1 MSQESS
7 LQKTL
12 TNSFWKGMEDVFT
25 AIPGVVVSIRD
36 GFQNLSI
43 DVQPALNIKKE
54 DGTITERPAIL
65 NVPVQMP
72 CNREGGMTHNLSVG
86 DPVFLLFSMEGID
99 LWKRGNGMPTTSS
112 DFRKF
117 DKKDCVAIPS
127 PFPFS
132 ESVNRP
138 DKHMWA
144 HDPTDVVLFHNLG
157 TPEETEV
164 RLHRGGGVTIN
175 TNQHVNINANS
186 VAVVAESAILD
197 VSTLDVASPDTQWVG
212 NINYSGTLTI
222 NGTPYA
228 AHIHSNGT
236 RSDGNTGG
244 LAN

>member
-1 MSQESS
+1 MSQERT
-7 LQKTL
+7 LQSTL
-12 TNSFWKGMEDVFT
+12 TNSFWKEMESVFT

-54 DGTITERPAIL
+54 DGTITERPVIL

-117 DKKDCVAIPS
+117 DKKDCIAIPS

-132 ESVNRP
+132 ESVNKP
-138 DKHMWA
+138 DKHVWS

-157 TPEETEV
+157 TSEETEV

-175 TNQHVNINANS
+175 TNKAVSVNATDVDI
-186 VAVVAESAILD
+186 VAKAATLQAD
-197 VSTLDVASPDTQWVG
+197 TLDVVSASTYWTGDL
-212 NINYSGTLTI
+212 NYDGTLVI
-222 NGTPYA
+222 NGVPYA

>member
-25 AIPGVVVSIRD
+25 AIPAVVVRIRD

-43 DVQPALNIKKE
+43 DVQPAINIKKE
-54 DGTITERPAIL
+54 DGTVTQRPVIL

-86 DPVFLLFSMEGID
+86 DPVFLMFSMVGID

-144 HDPTDVVLFHNLG
+144 HDPTDVVLFHSLG
-157 TPEETEV
+157 TSEETEV

-186 VAVVAESAILD
+186 VAVVALSLI
-197 VSTLDVASPDTQWVG
+197 
-212 NINYSGTLTI
+212 
-222 NGTPYA
+222 
-228 AHIHSNGT
+228 HI
-236 RSDGNTGG
+236 
-244 LAN
+244 